1 MQLAL
6 RNRCF
11 RTRSNALLPRG
22 FLDSQNCTLRVP
34 DVDRG
39 PADPKNFL
47 VVVMAECE
55 GLYTVGCRERKLA
68 SKFTAADLQVI
79 SENLLSIDEAPDAEI
94 PLRTAV
100 TKATGGQGYVKCMCL
115 SGCSSGRCSCSRKRF
130 CILSPL
136 KSKRA
141 EEVASKLLEIFLT
154 FGAPS
159 ILQSDNGRE
168 FSNAIIAELKT
179 YWPELKL
186 VTGRPRHPQSQGAV
200 ERLNGVVQDKL
211 AIWMRENGCKRW
223 SMGLKFVQWQINVSV
238 HETTGQSPFKVT
250 FGEEPRIGLESYILP
265 KSLVDAAKTEEE
277 IEEFLTSHEANDED
291 SLNRDGKNYDENESS
306 IMKHLPETFIKA
318 RKEAALGQTRA
329 AAKMTRRTKKM
340 LIPLQIGQN
349 CTLRVP
355 DVDRGP
361 ADPKN
366 FLVVVM
372 AECEGLYTVGCREG
386 KLASKFTAADLQVIS
401 ENLLSIDEA
410 PDAEIPLRTAVTKAT
425 GGQGYVKCMCLSGCS
440 SGRCSCS
447 RKRVL
452 CNSRCH
458 PGKSCNNI

>member
-1 MQLAL
+1 MTYL
-6 RNRCF
+6 NH
-11 RTRSNALLPRG
+11 
-22 FLDSQNCTLRVP
+22 
-34 DVDRG
+34 
-39 PADPKNFL
+39 
-47 VVVMAECE
+47 
-55 GLYTVGCRERKLA
+55 
-68 SKFTAADLQVI
+68 FT
-79 SENLLSIDEAPDAEI
+79 
-94 PLRTAV
+94 
-100 TKATGGQGYVKCMCL
+100 K
-115 SGCSSGRCSCSRKRF
+115 F

-159 ILQSDNGRE
+159 ILQSDNE
-168 FSNAIIAELKT
+168 Q
-179 YWPELKL
+179 KL
-186 VTGRPRHPQSQGAV
+186 GTGRPRHPQSQGAV

-265 KSLVDAAKTEEE
+265 KSLVDAAKTEEL
-277 IEEFLTSHEANDED
+277 IEEFFTSHEANNED

-340 LIPLQIGQN
+340 LIPLKIGQN
-349 CTLRVP
+349 CTVTVP

-366 FLVVVM
+366 FLVLRAAKDMLSACAYPAAYLVDAVA
-372 AECEGLYTVGCREG
+372 AEKEQMLIVY
-386 KLASKFTAADLQVIS
+386 
-401 ENLLSIDEA
+401 
-410 PDAEIPLRTAVTKAT
+410 
-425 GGQGYVKCMCLSGCS
+425 
-440 SGRCSCS
+440 
-447 RKRVL
+447 
-452 CNSRCH
+452 
-458 PGKSCNNI
+458 

>member
-1 MQLAL
+1 M
-6 RNRCF
+6 
-11 RTRSNALLPRG
+11 
-22 FLDSQNCTLRVP
+22 P
-34 DVDRG
+34 DGDF
-39 PADPKNFL
+39 KYIMTYLNH
-47 VVVMAECE
+47 
-55 GLYTVGCRERKLA
+55 
-68 SKFTAADLQVI
+68 FT
-79 SENLLSIDEAPDAEI
+79 
-94 PLRTAV
+94 
-100 TKATGGQGYVKCMCL
+100 K
-115 SGCSSGRCSCSRKRF
+115 F

-136 KSKRA
+136 MLKRA
-141 EEVASKLLEIFLT
+141 EEVASKLLKIFLT

-159 ILQSDNGRE
+159 ILQSDNGQE
-168 FSNAIIAELKT
+168 FSYVIIAELKT
-179 YWPELKL
+179 CWPELKL

-223 SMGLKFVQWQINVSV
+223 SMGLKFVQWQINVSI

-250 FGEEPRIGLESYILP
+250 FGEEPRIGLESYVLP

-318 RKEAALGQTRA
+318 RKEAALGQSRA
-329 AAKMTRRTKKM
+329 AAKMTRRAKKK

-366 FLVVVM
+366 FLAVVM
-372 AECEGLYTVGCREG
+372 EECEGLYTVGCRE
-386 KLASKFTAADLQVIS
+386 KNCHQSLQLQIYK
-401 ENLLSIDEA
+401 
-410 PDAEIPLRTAVTKAT
+410 KAT
-425 GGQGYVKCMCLSGCS
+425 YEEKL
-440 SGRCSCS
+440 RALI
-447 RKRVL
+447 KE
-452 CNSRCH
+452 
-458 PGKSCNNI
+458 